1 MAEPWLWLRVGW
13 AALTSR
19 SDRAFYDRIAPIYDR
34 LYVSHHVHAATIA
47 ELLSAHCGGREGE
60 TLVLDLGCGTGILGA
75 MLAGRGFRV
84 VGVDLSLESLRVQSA
99 RHPGAALVQA
109 DAARLPLAS
118 GCVQSVACL
127 GAWRHFP
134 DAGKVMDEIRRVL
147 ALDGELFI
155 SYFPPALGRLLTA
168 IYARLIG
175 IWGYADRADAG
186 LEQETARAA
195 RERFREV
202 ETMPSGGR
210 WRLIRAR
217 HPVGCPGKG
226 QEDQA
231 AAVPSC
237 RPEACGPPGHGQ

>member
-109 DAARLPLAS
+109 DAARLPLTS

-155 SYFPPALGRLLTA
+155 SYFPPALGGLGLRRPRRCRSRAGNRASRPGALPGGRDDALRRA
-168 IYARLIG
+168 LE
-175 IWGYADRADAG
+175 AD
-186 LEQETARAA
+186 TRAA
-195 RERFREV
+195 SRRL
-202 ETMPSGGR
+202 PGQGSGRPGR
-210 WRLIRAR
+210 SGAVVPAGSLRPAR
-217 HPVGCPGKG
+217 TW
-226 QEDQA
+226 
-231 AAVPSC
+231 AVASSP
-237 RPEACGPPGHGQ
+237 R